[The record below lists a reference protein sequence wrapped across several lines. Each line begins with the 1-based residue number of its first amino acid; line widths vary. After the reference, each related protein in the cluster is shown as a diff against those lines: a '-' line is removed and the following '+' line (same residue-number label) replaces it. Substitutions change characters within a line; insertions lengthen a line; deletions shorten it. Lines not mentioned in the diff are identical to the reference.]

1 MDVFREKVIGDIKET
16 FTSLYL
22 EEPEYIF
29 SCGGRF
35 EILGNH
41 TDHNHGLCLA
51 SACDLEII
59 AAVSKRSSKDVLF
72 QSLRFEPDEL
82 DLSVLEPRKT
92 EYATSK
98 GLIRGVAAYL
108 KEHGYK
114 IGGFSAY
121 SESNIFKGAGVSS
134 SAAFELLVGHIFN
147 VLYNN
152 GKISQ
157 IELCK
162 AGKFAE
168 NIFFGKK
175 SGLLDQIGVGYGGV
189 VEINF
194 GDIENPEIKQVEFPF
209 TDLHFL
215 LINTGGDH
223 SSLSDLYSSIPSD
236 MLEAARI
243 CGHQYLV
250 EGSIDELNEHKNE
263 LDKNVYLRALHFYQ
277 ENLRVTEVI
286 DAIKTNDEELFLK
299 MINESRES
307 STNNLKNMM
316 VDKQYE
322 GSPLEA
328 CDLLMKATGNHGAVK
343 INGGGFAGSVIAFI
357 PSKYLDKAKEKM
369 ADKYGPQNVREI
381 FIREDGPNTLYN
393 RNKEN

>member
-1 MDVFREKVIGDIKET
+1 MDLIQEVRNSYL
-16 FTSLYL
+16 SLYK
-22 EEPEYIF
+22 EEPEHIF

-51 SACDLEII
+51 SACDLQIV
-59 AAVSKRSSKDVLF
+59 AGVSKQSSKEVLF
-72 QSLRFEPDEL
+72 QSLRFDPDEL
-82 DLSVLEPRKT
+82 DLSDLEPRKS

-114 IGGFSAY
+114 IGGFTAY
-121 SESNIFKGAGVSS
+121 SESTIFKGAGVSS

-147 VLYNN
+147 ELYNN
-152 GKISQ
+152 GKISK

-162 AGKFAE
+162 AGKYAE
-168 NIFFGKK
+168 NVYFGKK
-175 SGLLDQIGVGYGGV
+175 SGLLDQIGVGFGGV
-189 VEINF
+189 VEIDF
-194 GDIENPEIKQVEFPF
+194 KEIENPGIKQIEFPF
-209 TDLHFL
+209 KDLHFV

-250 EGSIDELNEHKNE
+250 EGSLEELQSHKKDLTEDE
-263 LDKNVYLRALHFYQ
+263 YLRAVHFYK
-277 ENLRVTEVI
+277 ENERVLKAFE
-286 DAIKTNDEELFLK
+286 AIKNNDQALFLR
-299 MINESRES
+299 MVNESRES
-307 STNNLKNMM
+307 STKNLKNMM
-316 VDKQYE
+316 VENSYE

-328 CDLLMKATGNHGAVK
+328 CDLLMKATNNHGAVK

-357 PSKYLDKAKEKM
+357 PGEYLDKVIEKM
-369 ADKYGPQNVREI
+369 SNKYGPQNVKEI
-381 FIREDGPNTLYN
+381 FIREDGPNTIQ
-393 RNKEN
+393 

>member
-1 MDVFREKVIGDIKET
+1 MEIDKNVVDIRNS
-16 FTSLYL
+16 FTSLYTK
-22 EEPEYIF
+22 EPDYLF

-51 SACDLEII
+51 SACDLQII
-59 AAVSKRSSKDVLF
+59 AAVSKNDSKEVNF
-72 QSLRFEPDEL
+72 QSLRFDPDEL
-82 DLSVLEPRKT
+82 DLSDLEPRPV

-98 GLIRGVAAYL
+98 GLIRGVASYL

-114 IGGFSAY
+114 IGGFNAY
-121 SESNIFKGAGVSS
+121 SESSIFKGAGVSS

-147 VLYNN
+147 VLFND
-152 GKISQ
+152 GKISK

-162 AGKFAE
+162 AGKYAE
-168 NIFFGKK
+168 NVFFGKK
-175 SGLLDQIGVGYGGV
+175 SGLLDQIGVGYGEV
-189 VEINF
+189 VEIDF
-194 GDIENPEIKQVEFPF
+194 KDIDNPEVKQIEFPF
-209 TDLHFL
+209 KDLHFV

-250 EGSIDELNEHKNE
+250 EGSLEELEAHKNE
-263 LDKNVYLRALHFYQ
+263 LDPLVYSRALHFYK
-277 ENLRVTEVI
+277 ENERVKNAFE
-286 DAIKTNDEELFLK
+286 AIRDNDQDKFLQ

-316 VDKQYE
+316 VEKQYE

-328 CDLLMKATGNHGAVK
+328 CDLLLKATNNNGAVK

-357 PSKYLDKAKEKM
+357 PSKYLDKVLEKM
-369 ADKYGPQNVREI
+369 SDKYGPQNVKEI
-381 FIREDGPNTLYN
+381 FIREEGPNTIYN
-393 RNKEN
+393 RNKEK